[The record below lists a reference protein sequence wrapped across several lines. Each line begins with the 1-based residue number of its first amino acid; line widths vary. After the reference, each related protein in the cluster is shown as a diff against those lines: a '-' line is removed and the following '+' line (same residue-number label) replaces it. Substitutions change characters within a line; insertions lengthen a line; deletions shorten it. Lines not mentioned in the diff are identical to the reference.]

1 MVVVFRSILVPLIAT
16 GGFVLSLFAA
26 FGAVVAIF
34 QWGWLGG
41 LLGIHGPARS

>member
-1 MVVVFRSILVPLIAT
+1 MVVVFRSLFVPLIAT

-26 FGAVVAIF
+26 FGAVVAIY

-41 LLGIHGPARS
+41 IFGVHAPGRS